1 MKRIVVTGLG
11 ALTPIGTGAKAFHKA
26 QLAGASGIERITLFD
41 PSDVT
46 CQIAGEIREDV
57 GQWLD
62 RKEQKRMD
70 RFAQFGVIA
79 GDLALEDSK
88 LELDKENLE
97 RIGTFVG
104 CGMGGMATYE
114 ENAKIA
120 FNKTPMRVSPF
131 FIPKLIGNMAAA
143 QIAMKHGFMGA
154 SLDTVTACTSGADA
168 IGQAMR
174 AMQHGEID
182 VAFAGGAEAAI
193 TPLCIGS
200 FAVIKALS
208 VRNDSPKTAS
218 RPFSLDRDGFVMGE
232 GAGILV
238 LETLEHAQ
246 ARGAYIYAELSGYGR
261 STDAYH
267 YTDPHPEGLG
277 AALAMN
283 NALNEAK
290 LNTTDIGY
298 LNAHATSTPAGDIA
312 ETKAIKRVFK
322 EHSKN
327 LAISATKSMTGHL
340 LGAAGAVE
348 AIACI
353 QALESGILPP
363 TINLETPDPEL
374 DLDYIPNEA
383 REQKVTHS
391 LSNSFGFG
399 GHNAALIFS
408 TFK

>member
-46 CQIAGEIREDV
+46 CQIAGEIREDI

-154 SLDTVTACTSGADA
+154 SLDTVTACSSGADA

-218 RPFSLDRDGFVMGE
+218 RPFSLDRDGFVMSE

-277 AALAMN
+277 AALAMS

-322 EHSKN
+322 EHSKK

-340 LGAAGAVE
+340 LGAAGAIE

-374 DLDYIPNEA
+374 DLDYIANEA
-383 REQKVTHS
+383 REQKVTHT